1 MATRQHFH
9 TGPVASS
16 IQEGDVK
23 VLDAE
28 AKQAVQAVIDSNMAR
43 LHEIPGFVSTEPGFP
58 IVDGAVR
65 REPAIIVFV
74 SQKKPPT
81 HLLEEERAPRQL
93 GPFRVSV
100 MQADPLAQVEE
111 LMSDS
116 PIAGVL
122 ADSAQGLTYK
132 RLDGN
137 PIEPLILLRAFSFQL
152 RPPAVW

>member
-1 MATRQHFH
+1 MKA
-9 TGPVASS
+9 
-16 IQEGDVK
+16 
-23 VLDAE
+23 LDAE

-58 IVDGAVR
+58 IVEDYDSPVYDDFFEAAIERGAVR

-122 ADSAQGLTYK
+122 ADSAQGLSENETVQKAY
-132 RLDGN
+132 LGM
-137 PIEPLILLRAFSFQL
+137 E
-152 RPPAVW
+152 